1 MTNRIYDQLI
11 ANRADA
17 LEQMRNMMTGEALVG
32 EQAEAFAEL
41 KNKVTSFNEQIAAI
55 EEAER
60 LEAQNMA
67 NVEKSAVVDADK
79 AFENYVRFGD
89 IRNIATTTT
98 GGYTVP
104 TKLANRIEQ
113 KLGED
118 SIIMQLAE
126 VMNVSGPLDI
136 PVENAGVSAYW
147 TAEGAATTVSDPTFS
162 RLQLQPKKLTA
173 LVKVTEELLEDSA
186 FDIEAYLADNAGRQ
200 FVAEVDKACF
210 IGTQSGQPSGVVPNA
225 AVGHTA
231 SGTNSITYGDIIA
244 LQNSVK
250 SAYAKNGS
258 WVVSA
263 GALTQIMLLADA
275 AGHYIYSSPREGVP
289 QQILGR
295 PVYVSADMDAVTTG
309 KLPVVFGDFHFYKVA
324 QRKGLTVQR
333 FNELYGENGIVGFR
347 FVERID
353 GGLTLSEAVKS
364 LKMA

>member
-1 MTNRIYDQLI
+1 MNNRIYDQLI
-11 ANRADA
+11 ANRAEA

-32 EQAEAFAEL
+32 EQAELFADL

-55 EEAER
+55 EDAER
-60 LEAQNMA
+60 FEASQMSK
-67 NVEKSAVVDADK
+67 VEKAEAVNNEK
-79 AFENYVRFGD
+79 AFENFVRFGD

-104 TKLANRIEQ
+104 TKLSNKIEQ

-118 SIIMQLAE
+118 SIIMRIAD
-126 VMNVSGPLDI
+126 VINVSGPMDI

-162 RLQLQPKKLTA
+162 RLQLSPKKLTA

-186 FDIEAYLADNAGRQ
+186 FDIEAYLAENAGRK
-200 FVAEVDKACF
+200 FTEEIDKACF
-210 IGTQSGQPSGVVPNA
+210 IGTQSGEPSGVVPNA
-225 AVGHTA
+225 AVGQTA
-231 SGTNSITYGDIIA
+231 SATNSITYADIVA
-244 LQNSVK
+244 LKNSVK
-250 SAYAKNGS
+250 SAYAGRGC

-289 QQILGR
+289 QMIFGQ
-295 PVYVSADMDAVTTG
+295 PVYVSPDMDAVATG
-309 KLPVVFGDFHFYKVA
+309 KKPVVYGDFHYYKVA

-347 FVERID
+347 FVSRID
-353 GGLTLSEAVKS
+353 GGLALSEAVKS